1 MVKIMVTRMGEAAV
15 VVEAAEVT
23 KVTKVTK
30 VKVTRAAT
38 TNDETKR
45 TRLLAPANGDL
56 IPDRRA
62 PPMNSAT

>member
-15 VVEAAEVT
+15 VVEAAE
-23 KVTKVTK
+23 VTKVTK